1 MSAERADDLERV
13 AEAVSDGTPVD
24 WMGEMAAR
32 PELSNVLIGL
42 KRLEKVRTAHE
53 GIPESAG
60 SAPGGSADS
69 DRPTKTLHAATAPV
83 SAAEPRAGSQPLFR
97 WGPLDVLEKVG
108 EGSGGEV
115 FRAYDPSL
123 ETEFALKLRKTGD
136 ELGSATVVEFLAEGR
151 RLARVRHP
159 NVLVVHGADVHGGR
173 MGIWT
178 DLVRGKSLEAYLKHH
193 GPLSAREASLIGLDL
208 CRALA
213 AVHAAG
219 LVHRDVKTSNVMR
232 EEGGRIVLMDF
243 GSMAEL
249 PPPGSKGRGAG
260 PQGTPLTMAPEQLR
274 GETAERAA
282 DLYAL
287 GVLLYRMVCARYPI
301 EAQTV
306 PELREKHA
314 RGDRVPLRDRRADLP
329 LDFVQVVERALAPDP
344 GNRYPSVGE
353 MERALA
359 ATLGAGSSAHHAA
372 GAEGARRRARRRAV
386 AVASVAAA
394 LLVVTLVVWPKQ
406 PAPLPPDRTKQFT
419 ASGTPA
425 IDGSA
430 TTATP
435 TTLDVTAALYRRSG
449 ERDQP
454 FPAGGRVEL
463 GDQLSIVLQG
473 NGPMHT
479 YVFNRDAVGKAYVLF
494 PIPGVSPTN
503 PLSAGIRY
511 RLPGQMGDSVLY
523 WTVTNVG
530 GRESIVAIAARAP
543 LGEVE
548 QLIAQVPAASTQRP
562 LQHGTESVRP
572 RNLRG
577 IGGLVTGGT
586 VSEETRR
593 RLDETVRT
601 LTERAK
607 AKGDVWVWETEFKN
621 PAP

>member
-1 MSAERADDLERV
+1 M
-13 AEAVSDGTPVD
+13 
-24 WMGEMAAR
+24 
-32 PELSNVLIGL
+32 
-42 KRLEKVRTAHE
+42 
-53 GIPESAG
+53 
-60 SAPGGSADS
+60 PGGSADS
-69 DRPTKTLHAATAPV
+69 DRPTKTWHAATAPV

-115 FRAYDPSL
+115 YRAYDPSL
-123 ETEFALKLRKTGD
+123 ETEFALKLRKTDD

-178 DLVRGKSLEAYLKHH
+178 DLVRGKSLEAYLKQH
-193 GPLSAREASLIGLDL
+193 GALSAREATLIGLDL

-249 PPPGSKGRGAG
+249 PPPGSKRTGAG

-287 GVLLYRMVCARYPI
+287 GVLLYRMVSARYPI

-314 RGDRVPLRDRRADLP
+314 RGDRVSLRDRRADLP
-329 LDFVQVVERALAPDP
+329 LDFVQVVERALAADP

-359 ATLGAGSSAHHAA
+359 ATLGAGSGAHSATTADL
-372 GAEGARRRARRRAV
+372 ARRRAQRRTAGVAAV
-386 AVASVAAA
+386 AVA
-394 LLVVTLVVWPKQ
+394 LLIVTLVVLSKRP
-406 PAPLPPDRTKQFT
+406 PTPPMPDRTKQST
-419 ASGTPA
+419 SAGTPPA
-425 IDGSA
+425 GGPAA
-430 TTATP
+430 TVPPA
-435 TTLDVTAALYRRSG
+435 TLDVTAGLYRRSG
-449 ERDQP
+449 EHDRP
-454 FPAGGRVEL
+454 LPTGGRVEL

-473 NGPMHT
+473 NGPMYT
-479 YVFNRDAVGKAYVLF
+479 YVFNKDAAGKAYTLF
-494 PIPGVSPTN
+494 PISGVSPAN
-503 PLSAGIRY
+503 PLSADVRY
-511 RLPGQMGDSVLY
+511 RLPGQMGDSILY
-523 WTVTNVG
+523 WTVTSVG
-530 GRESIVAIAARAP
+530 GRESIVAIASRAP
-543 LGEVE
+543 LVEVE
-548 QLIAQVPAASTQRP
+548 QLVAQVPPASSDRPVQR
-562 LQHGTESVRP
+562 GTESARP

-577 IGGLVTGGT
+577 IGGLVKGGT

-593 RLDETVRT
+593 RLDETVRA
-601 LTERAK
+601 LAERAK
-607 AKGDVWVWETEFKN
+607 AKGDVWVWETEFEN

>member
-1 MSAERADDLERV
+1 MSAERAEDLERV

-24 WMGEMAAR
+24 WKEEMAAR
-32 PELSNVLIGL
+32 PELSSTLLGL
-42 KRLEKVRTAHE
+42 KRLEKVRAAHE
-53 GIPESAG
+53 GSPEPAG
-60 SAPGGSADS
+60 SSPGGSSDS
-69 DRPTKTLHAATAPV
+69 ERATKTWHAATTRSV
-83 SAAEPRAGSQPLFR
+83 SAAERPGSQPIFR

-123 ETEFALKLRKTGD
+123 ETEFALKLRKTD
-136 ELGSATVVEFLAEGR
+136 DALGSATVTEFLAEGR

-159 NVLVVHGADVHGGR
+159 NVLVVHGADVHTGR

-178 DLVRGKSLEAYLKHH
+178 DLVRGKSLEAYLKQH
-193 GPLSAREASLIGLDL
+193 GPLSAREATLIGLDL

-243 GSMAEL
+243 GSMTELL
-249 PPPGSKGRGAG
+249 PPGERRADAG

-287 GVLLYRMVCARYPI
+287 GVLLYRMVSARYPI
-301 EAQTV
+301 EAKTV

-329 LDFVQVVERALAPDP
+329 LDFVQVVDRALAPDP
-344 GNRYPSVGE
+344 RQRYSSAGE

-359 ATLGAGSSAHHAA
+359 ATLGAGSGHHHAA
-372 GAEGARRRARRRAV
+372 GAEGARRRSRRRTYAV
-386 AVASVAAA
+386 AAVAAT
-394 LLVVTLVVWPKQ
+394 LLVVTLVISSRKPTPPTPRGGAKQ
-406 PAPLPPDRTKQFT
+406 SAT
-419 ASGTPA
+419 APA
-425 IDGSA
+425 IGGSA
-430 TTATP
+430 PMVPAA
-435 TTLDVTAALYRRSG
+435 LDVTAALYRRSG

-454 FPAGGRVEL
+454 LPAGGRVEL
-463 GDQLSIVLQG
+463 GDQLSIVLQS
-473 NGPMHT
+473 NDSMYT
-479 YVFNRDAVGKAYVLF
+479 YVFNKDVAGKAYVLF
-494 PIPGVSPTN
+494 PISGVSPGN
-503 PLSAGIRY
+503 PLSAGVRY
-511 RLPGQMGDSVLY
+511 RLPGQIGDSVAY
-523 WTVTNVG
+523 WAVTNVG

-543 LGEVE
+543 LAEVE
-548 QLIAQVPAASTQRP
+548 QLIAQVPPASADRPVQR
-562 LQHGTESVRP
+562 GTESSRP

-593 RLDETVRT
+593 RLDETIRV
-601 LTERAK
+601 LAERAK
-607 AKGDVWVWETEFKN
+607 AKGDVWVWETEFEN

>member
-1 MSAERADDLERV
+1 MSLERADDLERI
-13 AEAVSDGTPVD
+13 AGAVSDGTPVD
-24 WMGEMAAR
+24 WKGEMAAS
-32 PELSNVLIGL
+32 PELSSALLGL
-42 KRLEKVRTAHE
+42 KRLEKVRVAHE
-53 GIPESAG
+53 GIPEPQG
-60 SAPGGSADS
+60 SAPGGSADLE
-69 DRPTKTLHAATAPV
+69 RPTRTWHAATTRSV
-83 SAAEPRAGSQPLFR
+83 SAVEPPAHSQPLFR

-123 ETEFALKLRKTGD
+123 ETEFALKLRKTDD

-178 DLVRGKSLEAYLKHH
+178 DFVRGKSLEAYLKQH

-249 PPPGSKGRGAG
+249 PPPGVRRTDAG
-260 PQGTPLTMAPEQLR
+260 PQGTPLAMAPEQLR
-274 GETAERAA
+274 GETAVRAV
-282 DLYAL
+282 DFYAL
-287 GVLLYRMVCARYPI
+287 GVLLYRMVSARYPI
-301 EAQTV
+301 EAKTI

-329 LDFVQVVERALAPDP
+329 LDFVQVVERALAADP
-344 GNRYPSVGE
+344 RSRYHSAGE
-353 MERALA
+353 MERSLA
-359 ATLGAGSSAHHAA
+359 STLGAESGAHPPDRA
-372 GAEGARRRARRRAV
+372 GGPRRRARRRAF
-386 AVASVAAA
+386 AVAAVAAT
-394 LLVVTLVVWPKQ
+394 LLVVTLVVSSRR
-406 PAPLPPDRTKQFT
+406 PPGSSDRARQST
-419 ASGTPA
+419 AAPA
-425 IDGSA
+425 IGGSA
-430 TTATP
+430 RTIWP
-435 TTLDVTAALYRRSG
+435 VVLDVTATLYRRSG

-454 FPAGGRVEL
+454 LRAGGRVEP

-473 NGPMHT
+473 NDSMHT
-479 YVFNRDAVGKAYVLF
+479 YVFNKDVAGKAYVLF
-494 PIPGVSPTN
+494 PIPGVSPKN
-503 PLSAGIRY
+503 PLSAGVRY
-511 RLPGQMGDSVLY
+511 RLPGQMGDSILY
-523 WTVTNVG
+523 WTVTSVG

-543 LGEVE
+543 LVEVE
-548 QLIAQVPAASTQRP
+548 QLITQVPTASTDRP
-562 LQHGTESVRP
+562 VQHGTESSRP
-572 RNLRG
+572 RDLRG
-577 IGGLVTGGT
+577 IGGLVTRGT

-593 RLDETVRT
+593 KLDETIRV
-601 LTERAK
+601 LAERAK
-607 AKGDVWVWETEFKN
+607 AKGDVWVWETEFEN

>member
-1 MSAERADDLERV
+1 MSVERADDLERV

-24 WMGEMAAR
+24 WKGEMAAR
-32 PELSNVLIGL
+32 PELSSALLGL
-42 KRLEKVRTAHE
+42 KRLEKVRAAHE
-53 GIPESAG
+53 GIPEPRG

-83 SAAEPRAGSQPLFR
+83 SAAEPRAGSQPLFQ

-123 ETEFALKLRKTGD
+123 ETEFALKLRKTDD

-178 DLVRGKSLEAYLKHH
+178 DLVRGKSLEAYLKQQ
-193 GPLSAREASLIGLDL
+193 GPLSAREAALIGLDL

-232 EEGGRIVLMDF
+232 EEGGRIILMDF

-249 PPPGSKGRGAG
+249 PPPGVRRTSAG

-274 GETAERAA
+274 GDTAERAA

-287 GVLLYRMVCARYPI
+287 GVLLYRMVSARYPI

-314 RGDRVPLRDRRADLP
+314 RGDRVSLRDRRADLP
-329 LDFVQVVERALAPDP
+329 LDFVQVVERALAADP

-372 GAEGARRRARRRAV
+372 VADGARRARRRAV
-386 AVASVAAA
+386 AVAYVAATLIVVA
-394 LLVVTLVVWPKQ
+394 LVIWTKRP
-406 PAPLPPDRTKQFT
+406 PPPPDRTKQST
-419 ASGTPA
+419 DATVPSAAVPPA
-425 IDGSA
+425 A
-430 TTATP
+430 
-435 TTLDVTAALYRRSG
+435 LDVTAALYRRSG
-449 ERDQP
+449 KGDRP
-454 FPAGGRVEL
+454 LPAGGRVEP
-463 GDQLSIVLQG
+463 GDQLSIVLEG
-473 NGPMHT
+473 NGSMYT
-479 YVFNRDAVGKAYVLF
+479 YVFNKDVAGKAYVLF
-494 PIPGVSPTN
+494 PISGVSPTN
-503 PLSAGIRY
+503 PLSAGVRY
-511 RLPGQMGDSVLY
+511 RLPGQMGDSILY
-523 WTVTNVG
+523 WTVTSIG
-530 GRESIVAIAARAP
+530 GRESIVTIAARAP

-548 QLIAQVPAASTQRP
+548 QLIAQVPPASADRPVQR
-562 LQHGTESVRP
+562 GTESSRP

-593 RLDETVRT
+593 RLDATIRV

-607 AKGDVWVWETEFKN
+607 AKGDVWVWETVFEN

>member
-1 MSAERADDLERV
+1 MSARRADDLERV

-24 WMGEMAAR
+24 WKGEMAAR
-32 PELSNVLIGL
+32 PELSSALLGL

-53 GIPESAG
+53 RVPEPSG

-69 DRPTKTLHAATAPV
+69 DRPTRTLHAATTPV
-83 SAAEPRAGSQPLFR
+83 SVAEPRAGTQPLFR

-123 ETEFALKLRKTGD
+123 ETEFALKLRKTDD

-159 NVLVVHGADVHGGR
+159 NVLVVHGADVHDGR

-178 DLVRGKSLEAYLKHH
+178 DLVRGKSLEAYLKQH
-193 GPLSAREASLIGLDL
+193 GHLSAREATLIGLDL

-249 PPPGSKGRGAG
+249 PPPGARSKGAG

-329 LDFVQVVERALAPDP
+329 LDFVQVVERALAQDP
-344 GNRYPSVGE
+344 RSRYSSAGE

-359 ATLGAGSSAHHAA
+359 GTLGAGSRAHRTA
-372 GAEGARRRARRRAV
+372 GGEGARARGRRRAIV
-386 AVASVAAA
+386 AVAVAAA
-394 LLVVTLVVWPKQ
+394 LLVAALFVASKR
-406 PAPLPPDRTKQFT
+406 PARVSDRATQSAAAPT
-419 ASGTPA
+419 IVNG
-425 IDGSA
+425 GLA
-430 TTATP
+430 TTAP
-435 TTLDVTAALYRRSG
+435 PATLDVTAALYRRSG
-449 ERDQP
+449 ERDRP
-454 FPAGGRVEL
+454 LPAGARVEL

-479 YVFNRDAVGKAYVLF
+479 YVFNKDAAGSAYVLF
-494 PIPGVSPTN
+494 PIAGVSPAN

-523 WTVTNVG
+523 WTVTSVG
-530 GRESIVAIAARAP
+530 GRESIVAIASRTPIA
-543 LGEVE
+543 EVE
-548 QLIAQVPAASTQRP
+548 QLVAQVPPASTDRP
-562 LQHGTESVRP
+562 VRRGAEP
-572 RNLRG
+572 SRRNIRG

-601 LTERAK
+601 LAERAK
-607 AKGDVWVWETEFKN
+607 AKGDVWVWETEFEN